1 VPSPIAGTLVEIR
14 VSEGNVARVGSV
26 LAVING
32 SPSEQA
38 SPTAGAP
45 SSSHG
50 EPTMPAT
57 ELSTAVPQSTEM
69 PSTASASGQFARS
82 SPGLRR
88 LIEQFGLDLGSITG
102 TGESGRIT
110 RRDVLDAAQ
119 ARGALRTE
127 GPKVG
132 QPAVP
137 HEVAAPVESRTTT
150 LPMSPIRQRIAEH
163 MVRSKAVSPHVT
175 AAVEVDFERIESI
188 RRGERATWIDT
199 EGFPLTYLPFVARA
213 ACDALASYPHGNA
226 SVIDDTLAVHHE
238 VHLAIAVD
246 LDFEWLVAPVIRH
259 ADDKHLRTIAREI
272 RGSAERARQG
282 TLSPDDLVGGTFTI
296 TNPAPTGC
304 DFSVPI
310 INQPQVAILATNAV
324 KKTAR
329 IVSRPDGSDAFAVR
343 RVGTLSLSWDH
354 RAFDGAYASAFL
366 DAVRARLEEQDWSA
380 ELA

>member
-1 VPSPIAGTLVEIR
+1 
-14 VSEGNVARVGSV
+14 
-26 LAVING
+26 
-32 SPSEQA
+32 
-38 SPTAGAP
+38 
-45 SSSHG
+45 
-50 EPTMPAT
+50 
-57 ELSTAVPQSTEM
+57 
-69 PSTASASGQFARS
+69 
-82 SPGLRR
+82 
-88 LIEQFGLDLGSITG
+88 
-102 TGESGRIT
+102 
-110 RRDVLDAAQ
+110 VLDAAQ

-213 ACDALASYPHGNA
+213 ACDALASYPHVNA
-226 SVIDDTLAVHHE
+226 SVVDDTLAVHHE

-246 LDFEWLVAPVIRH
+246 LDFEGLVAPVVRH

>member
-1 VPSPIAGTLVEIR
+1 
-14 VSEGNVARVGSV
+14 
-26 LAVING
+26 
-32 SPSEQA
+32 
-38 SPTAGAP
+38 
-45 SSSHG
+45 
-50 EPTMPAT
+50 
-57 ELSTAVPQSTEM
+57 
-69 PSTASASGQFARS
+69 
-82 SPGLRR
+82 
-88 LIEQFGLDLGSITG
+88 
-102 TGESGRIT
+102 
-110 RRDVLDAAQ
+110 
-119 ARGALRTE
+119 
-127 GPKVG
+127 
-132 QPAVP
+132 
-137 HEVAAPVESRTTT
+137 
-150 LPMSPIRQRIAEH
+150 
-163 MVRSKAVSPHVT
+163 VSPHVT

-213 ACDALASYPHGNA
+213 ACDALASYPHVNA
-226 SVIDDTLAVHHE
+226 SVVDDTLAVHHE

-246 LDFEWLVAPVIRH
+246 LDFEGLVAPVVRH

-310 INQPQVAILATNAV
+310 INQPQVAIHATNAV
-324 KKTAR
+324 KKTACL
-329 IVSRPDGSDAFAVR
+329 VSRPVGSDAFAVR
-343 RVGTLSLSWDH
+343 RVGTLSLSWDQ